1 MKAEER
7 KNKGKQNTRRRAE
20 SQIQEGKWKA
30 ECRNAGIQECK
41 MEEEEKA
48 ECRKEKGKENK
59 RRREQIIMKEG

>member
-1 MKAEER
+1 MKGR
-7 KNKGKQNTRRRAE
+7 MQ
-20 SQIQEGKWKA
+20 

-41 MEEEEKA
+41 MEEVEQA